1 MILRSL
7 LGRELP
13 AFSLFDTEII
23 VAGEGTDYT
32 NMPIESAPPLEILQ
46 AEKEAALQ
54 NTGDIQGNG
63 EGGKTEIPRILLAI
77 RTLSMCIFLIIVN
90 PFSRT

>member
-1 MILRSL
+1 MIREVY

-13 AFSLFDTEII
+13 AFSLFDTEIV
-23 VAGEGTDYT
+23 VAGEGTNYT

-54 NTGDIQGNG
+54 NTEEIEGNG
-63 EGGKTEIPRILLAI
+63 DGVRRKPPLNNRRSESCLCVFY
-77 RTLSMCIFLIIVN
+77 S
-90 PFSRT
+90 

>member
-1 MILRSL
+1 MIHEVYLVENFQPFHYLIRKL
-7 LGRELP
+7 L
-13 AFSLFDTEII
+13 

-54 NTGDIQGNG
+54 NTDEIEGNG
-63 EGGKTEIPRILLAI
+63 DGGEPKT
-77 RTLSMCIFLIIVN
+77 TF
-90 PFSRT
+90 